1 VDEVRMKPCPFCAED
16 IRDEAIKCRYC
27 GSFLDEAKGEG
38 GPAGEKRSSEPAE
51 AEAKVIVSGE
61 IHDGASKTED
71 APPAPAAGE
80 TRRARVSTPEP
91 APDDRRRPPSEAGPP
106 RRAHVIYEGAPKWQA
121 YLRAYTIAG
130 AALLAL
136 PIVGYLAASAWASD
150 PGVSAI
156 AVGVP
161 LAAGAVAFA
170 TVHGARLARR
180 IRMTTHNIEREYG
193 VLSKRID
200 VLELWRCRDVRYRQS
215 LLDRLLRIAHLE
227 IYTGDVATP
236 HLVIV
241 GIPSSRELF
250 QRIRDAIED
259 ERHEHRGD
267 PRHRG

>member
-1 VDEVRMKPCPFCAED
+1 MKPCPFCAED

-38 GPAGEKRSSEPAE
+38 APAGEKRSREPAP
-51 AEAKVIVSGE
+51 EAKVIVSGE
-61 IHDGASKTED
+61 IDDGAAKTKGGP
-71 APPAPAAGE
+71 AAPAAGE
-80 TRRARVSTPEP
+80 TRPAVASTPEP
-91 APDDRRRPPSEAGPP
+91 TPEDRRRRPSEAGPP
-106 RRAHVIYEGAPKWQA
+106 RRAEVIYEGVPRWQS
-121 YLRAYTIAG
+121 YLRAYVIAG

-136 PIVGYLAASAWASD
+136 PIVGYVAASAWASD

-170 TVHGARLARR
+170 TVHGARRAKR
-180 IRMTTHNIEREYG
+180 IRITSHNIEREYG

-236 HLVIV
+236 HLVIA

-259 ERHEHRGD
+259 ERHEHRD
-267 PRHRG
+267 YPRHRG

>member
-1 VDEVRMKPCPFCAED
+1 MKPCPFCAED

-27 GSFLDEAKGEG
+27 GSFLDEAKGTRA
-38 GPAGEKRSSEPAE
+38 PAAEKPASEPAE
-51 AEAKVIVSGE
+51 VPEAKVIVSGE
-61 IHDGASKTED
+61 IDDGAAKTKD
-71 APPAPAAGE
+71 GPPASAAGE
-80 TRRARVSTPEP
+80 TRRARASAPEPTPEE
-91 APDDRRRPPSEAGPP
+91 RRRPPSEAGP
-106 RRAHVIYEGAPKWQA
+106 RRAEVIYEGVPRWQS
-121 YLRAYTIAG
+121 YLRAYVIAG

-136 PIVGYLAASAWASD
+136 PVVGYLAASAWASD

-156 AVGVP
+156 SVGVP

-170 TVHGARLARR
+170 AVHGARRAKR
-180 IRMTTHNIEREYG
+180 IRITSHNIEREYG

-236 HLVIV
+236 HLVIA

-259 ERHEHRGD
+259 ERHEHRD
-267 PRHRG
+267 YPRHRS